1 MALRDALLALLG
13 DLGRFRAT
21 LLDRAAAHAD
31 TVMPGYTHSQHA
43 QPITLGY
50 YLLAFADSLARDF
63 ARLRG
68 ALERVDACPLGAG
81 APATTAFPI
90 DRDRTAALLGDRKST
105 RLNSSHTYASR
116 MPSSAWKN
124 NVNRKAE
131 TMR

>member
-1 MALRDALLALLG
+1 MALRDALLALLT

-50 YLLAFADSLARDF
+50 YLLAFADSLARDC

-81 APATTAFPI
+81 ALATTGPEE
-90 DRDRTAALLGDRKST
+90 
-105 RLNSSHTYASR
+105 HTSELQPLMRNPYAVFCLT
-116 MPSSAWKN
+116 K
-124 NVNRKAE
+124 
-131 TMR
+131 